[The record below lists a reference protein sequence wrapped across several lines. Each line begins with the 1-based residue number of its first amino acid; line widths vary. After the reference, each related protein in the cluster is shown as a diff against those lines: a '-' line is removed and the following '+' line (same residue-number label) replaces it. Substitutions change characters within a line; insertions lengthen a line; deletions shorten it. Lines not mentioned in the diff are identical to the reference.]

1 MNIVESRDALRC
13 CCHSHLYRHEQ
24 FVCRHVLRCCERN
37 DIALAIVQLLRDG
50 LCVELLKLASCV
62 TGVEINLPATLSLH
76 RIEAYGGELLSLVC
90 TKCYCIKSNGCLV
103 AEVSVRQTKGL
114 KLRIV
119 WSEVGELSEVGSR
132 VVPLQENRIV
142 AVLLRKDACWLRDFL
157 CLHNNGSRLTLC
169 RLYVAVHCRNLIL
182 VLADRHTCIYKSF
195 CRNNVAAYFVAV
207 TIHLIASN
215 TCSCNVRLPCNLH
228 RVETRH
234 LLCLHAYWR
243 HSREHRTAELHN
255 HRLRRNS
262 VVAVRILVIVVYR
275 HRCGACHVVKGFAVR
290 ILRRVWID
298 ENMIVGEVH
307 TFLLQI
313 LVCECA
319 FSVLVY
325 ITQIVVLTHYSAMVA
340 NVKEVEVILST
351 CRKYC
356 RLPARL
362 HVVDCPC
369 SVYLVCSACLFVG
382 LPTAE
387 VKQFFAIGRE
397 LLAHAERR
405 LLVGECCEVAVWSP
419 ETSLAVLV
427 HNPSGH
433 VLSVRRYSVRHC
445 YFLVLLQLAEYLAVL
460 PHITRVVAAY
470 SYVAGDIM
478 SVGRYASCATAVYC
492 VGRHLKAVPAVVA
505 PIAGELYRRSVF
517 LEAIVGVHTYYDTI
531 VRNAI
536 RL

>member
-1 MNIVESRDALRC
+1 M
-13 CCHSHLYRHEQ
+13 
-24 FVCRHVLRCCERN
+24 
-37 DIALAIVQLLRDG
+37 
-50 LCVELLKLASCV
+50 
-62 TGVEINLPATLSLH
+62 
-76 RIEAYGGELLSLVC
+76 
-90 TKCYCIKSNGCLV
+90 
-103 AEVSVRQTKGL
+103 
-114 KLRIV
+114 
-119 WSEVGELSEVGSR
+119 
-132 VVPLQENRIV
+132 
-142 AVLLRKDACWLRDFL
+142 
-157 CLHNNGSRLTLC
+157 
-169 RLYVAVHCRNLIL
+169 
-182 VLADRHTCIYKSF
+182 LADRHTCIYKSF
-195 CRNNVAAYFVAV
+195 CCNNVAAYFVAV

-255 HRLRRNS
+255 HRLRRDGI
-262 VVAVRILVIVVYR
+262 VAVLIFVIVIVNEAHNMVITR
-275 HRCGACHVVKGFAVR
+275 HGSSACNVVKSFAVR
-290 ILRRVWID
+290 IFWCIRID
-298 ENMIVGEVH
+298 ENMIVSQVH
-307 TFLLQI
+307 AFLLQI
-313 LVCECA
+313 FVCECA

-325 ITQIVVLTHYSAMVA
+325 ITQIVVLTHYSAVVA
-340 NVKEVEVILST
+340 NVKEVEVILGT

-356 RLPARL
+356 SLITRL

-405 LLVGECCEVAVWSP
+405 LLVGECCEVAVGSP

-445 YFLVLLQLAEYLAVL
+445 YFLVIFQLAEYLTVL

-470 SYVAGDIM
+470 SHVTSDIM

-492 VGRHLKAVPAVVA
+492 VGRHLKAIPAVVA
-505 PIAGELYRRSVF
+505 PIAGELYRRSVL